1 MILFRLT
8 RILLR
13 ATAVV
18 AAGLLVLLGLAWL
31 AGRALIARAEPET
44 LVGLPEG
51 ISGRIVMAGGRGV
64 HVVERGGGPVMLLV
78 HGFGG
83 STFDWEE
90 HLVEPLSASY
100 RVVAVDLLGAGF
112 SARDDRLPYGL
123 ELWAEQLRELL
134 DTLGVARATVA
145 GHSLGGAVATIFG
158 AREPRRVEA
167 LVLVAPFVPFR
178 TASTLDRFTALETP
192 GLGELLL
199 GLYDGRPLRPG
210 ASPAARARGEA
221 IFRMRG
227 TRYAMLRALRGGIDA
242 AALDAALRA
251 LTVPTLFILGTA
263 DERVPYVAQRHAVTV
278 VENAHVLPIE
288 GAGHWLL
295 HEHPAR
301 IVAAIAAW
309 SSGRVTARA
318 EAATAGLPLSE

>member
-8 RILLR
+8 RIVLR

-18 AAGLLVLLGLAWL
+18 AAVLLVLLGLAWL

-51 ISGRIVMAGGRGV
+51 IPGRLVLAGGRAV
-64 HVVERGGGPVMLLV
+64 HVIERGSGSVMLLV

-90 HLVEPLSASY
+90 HLLEPLSASY

-123 ELWAEQLRELL
+123 DLWTDQLRELL
-134 DTLGVARATVA
+134 DALGIARTTVA
-145 GHSLGGAVATIFG
+145 GHSLGGAVATVFA
-158 AREPRRVEA
+158 AREPHRVEA
-167 LVLVAPFVPFR
+167 LVLIAPFVPFR

-210 ASPAARARGEA
+210 ASPAAQARGRA

-227 TRYAMLRALRGGIDA
+227 TRAAMLRALRGGIDA

-251 LTVPTLFILGTA
+251 VRVPTLFILGTA
-263 DERVPYVAQRHAVTV
+263 DERVPVVAQRHAAAA

-301 IVAAIAAW
+301 IVAGIEAW
-309 SSGRVTARA
+309 SHALATTRA
-318 EAATAGLPLSE
+318 EPATTGSPPGE